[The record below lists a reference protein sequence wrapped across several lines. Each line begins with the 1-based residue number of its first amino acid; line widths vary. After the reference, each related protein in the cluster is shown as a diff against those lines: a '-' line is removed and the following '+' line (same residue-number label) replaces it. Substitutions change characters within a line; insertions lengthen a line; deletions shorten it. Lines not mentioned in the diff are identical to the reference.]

1 MVYAVSIKNR
11 YEVFLK
17 KLLLPILLA
26 GSSLL
31 AFDTRSHVWIAQ
43 EVIND
48 LEDGKVTIAPYGEFE
63 VDVDI
68 ASAILENKRVYR
80 MGNIGPDGFPD
91 VIGGQVTV
99 HPGLEDGFI
108 DDETEVTTH
117 GWKSDEWF
125 KWVLSKAETPQ
136 EKAFAYGFLGHG
148 AADTFAHT
156 YVNMYAGDIF
166 DMNDGETDVEK
177 RHIFLEK
184 YISDRLPDFKDTD
197 GNGLGEAHELVA
209 INDELPIAYIKDTL
223 LMNAD
228 VAEQYALSST
238 ANYLAKMYAFRQKI
252 AALDDDNTET
262 TVVDDLDT
270 ASQECNDTFWYPG
283 KYLFSIFIS
292 KDEACDEKSF
302 LGQKFDKIA
311 QLKSKYAMEK
321 YSFKKAWLVQ
331 IDHAIDEYIKASSRM
346 NKGFMDVN
354 GETYSQL
361 TDWINCYGT
370 SFTDPTTLGAK
381 TIEGSCNISNRIQDE
396 LSFLDDVKD
405 KVDFTILSGLKSNV
419 KGLSDSL
426 GYEIIDLIGVA
437 ALEVIT
443 VKDQD
448 VSHDSLNEQFGID
461 ESNKH
466 LLLINDIAERV
477 ELEMGLNIDGQLN
490 PDMFHVLYN
499 AVVLSKL
506 SLLSDVELNRLI
518 TAANANIIYTTN
530 VDESFNILFNA
541 IKTID
546 GNHQW
551 MHQAPPYPRS
561 NGFDD
566 TNLHFYGYD
575 HNQDSTLGFKLF
587 ENEDVRSKLFNK
599 IFKGPLSLGLETPAV
614 IHQSAILSPEY
625 PYVSCAE
632 NPFPYGIEDKRCQNI
647 VPPDGNNTTPP
658 NEDKDWWDDFI
669 DSLIDAI
676 MSYFN
681 RLVGEDNII
690 STTQDDNNINI
701 ITTVPDDGIKF

>member
-1 MVYAVSIKNR
+1 M
-11 YEVFLK
+11 K
-17 KLLLPILLA
+17 KILLPLLLA

-48 LEDGKVTIAPYGEFE
+48 LEDGKLTIAPYGEF
-63 VDVDI
+63 DVDPSV

-148 AADTFAHT
+148 ASDTFAHT

-184 YISDRLPDFKDTD
+184 YISDRLPDLVDSD
-197 GNGLGEAHELVA
+197 GNYIGEPFEVVA
-209 INDELPIAYIKDTL
+209 INDDLPISYIKTTL
-223 LMNAD
+223 LMNED

-238 ANYLAKMYAFRQKI
+238 ANYLAKMYEFRQKI

-262 TVVDDLDT
+262 STDT
-270 ASQECNDTFWYPG
+270 DFDVATEDCNTGWYPG
-283 KYLFSIFIS
+283 KILFSIFS
-292 KDEACDEKSF
+292 SQDEACEEKNF
-302 LGQKFDKIA
+302 LRTKLDKITQIKA
-311 QLKSKYAMEK
+311 NYNIEK
-321 YSFKKAWLVQ
+321 YSFKKAWLTQ

-346 NKGFMDVN
+346 NQGFMDVN

-370 SFTDPTTLGAK
+370 SFTDPTTLGAQAV
-381 TIEGSCNISNRIQDE
+381 EGSCNISNKIKDE
-396 LSFLDDVKD
+396 LSFLDDITG

-419 KGLSDSL
+419 KDLSDSL

-437 ALEVIT
+437 ALEIIT

-461 ESNKH
+461 ESDKN
-466 LLLINDIAERV
+466 LLLIGDIAERV
-477 ELEMGLNIDGQLN
+477 EAEMALENEKLN
-490 PDMFHVLYN
+490 PETFHVLYN

-506 SLLSDVELNRLI
+506 SLLSPEQINLLI
-518 TAANANIIYTTN
+518 TRAGVANTYQYPTVLDN
-530 VDESFNILFNA
+530 EFNILFNT

-551 MHQAPPYPRS
+551 MHQAPPYPCL
-561 NGFDD
+561 NGFSD
-566 TNLHFYGYD
+566 TTDHFYGYVNNET
-575 HNQDSTLGFKLF
+575 HGMKLF
-587 ENEDVRSKLFNK
+587 ETHQLRFQVFNK
-599 IFKGPLSLGLETPAV
+599 IFKGPLSLGLETPEL
-614 IHQSAILSPEY
+614 INMDSILSSDY
-625 PYVSCAE
+625 PFVSCEA
-632 NPFPYGIEDKRCQNI
+632 NPFPNGVDDQFCSVTT
-647 VPPDGNNTTPP
+647 VPGDANTTPP
-658 NEDKDWWDDFI
+658 DEELSYWEQFI
-669 DSLIDAI
+669 NFLKELIMNYYEKI
-676 MSYFN
+676 IGS
-681 RLVGEDNII
+681 ENII
-690 STTQDDNNINI
+690 NITETNSTIQI
-701 ITTVPDDGIKF
+701 ITTVPDNGITF

>member
-1 MVYAVSIKNR
+1 M
-11 YEVFLK
+11 K
-17 KLLLPILLA
+17 KLLLPLLIA

-48 LEDGKVTIAPYGEFE
+48 LEDGKLTIAPYGEFE
-63 VDVDI
+63 VDPSI

-108 DDETEVTTH
+108 DDETVVTTH

-148 AADTFAHT
+148 ASDTFAHT

-184 YISDRLPDFKDTD
+184 YISDRLPDLVDSD
-197 GNGLGEAHELVA
+197 GNYIGEPFEVVA
-209 INDELPIAYIKDTL
+209 INDDLPIGYIKSTL
-223 LMNAD
+223 LMNED
-228 VAEQYALSST
+228 VAKQYALSST
-238 ANYLAKMYAFRQKI
+238 ASYLAKMYAFRQKI

-262 TVVDDLDT
+262 STDTDLNIATEDCAT
-270 ASQECNDTFWYPG
+270 GWYPG
-283 KYLFSIFIS
+283 KILFSIFS
-292 KDEACDEKSF
+292 SQDEACEEKSF
-302 LGQKFDKIA
+302 LRTKLDKIA
-311 QLKSKYAMEK
+311 QIKADYNIQK
-321 YSFKKAWLVQ
+321 YSFKKAWLAQ

-346 NKGFMDVN
+346 NQGFMEIN

-370 SFTDPTTLGAK
+370 SFTDPTTLGAQAV
-381 TIEGSCNISNRIQDE
+381 EGSCTISNKIKDE
-396 LSFLDDVKD
+396 LSFLDNVTD

-443 VKDQD
+443 VKDKD
-448 VSHDSLNEQFGID
+448 VSHDSLNEQFSID
-461 ESNKH
+461 ESEKH
-466 LLLINDIAERV
+466 LLLIGDIAERV
-477 ELEMGLNIDGQLN
+477 EAEMALENGKLN
-490 PDMFHVLYN
+490 PDTFHVLYN

-506 SLLSDVELNRLI
+506 SLLSAEQINELINR
-518 TAANANIIYTTN
+518 AGVANTYQYPSAQTDGFN
-530 VDESFNILFNA
+530 VLFNT

-551 MHQAPPYPRS
+551 MHQAPPYPRLE
-561 NGFDD
+561 GFND
-566 TNLHFYGYD
+566 TTDHYYGYVND
-575 HNQDSTLGFKLF
+575 ETHGLKLF
-587 ENEDVRSKLFNK
+587 ETHQLRFQVFNK
-599 IFKGPLSLGLETPAV
+599 IFKGPLSLGLESPEL
-614 IHQSAILSPEY
+614 INMNSILSSDY
-625 PYVSCAE
+625 PFVSCEA
-632 NPFPYGIEDKRCQNI
+632 NPFPNGVDDQFCSVTT
-647 VPPDGNNTTPP
+647 VPGDGGGTTPP
-658 NEDKDWWDDFI
+658 DDEDLSYWDRFVNYLK
-669 DSLIDAI
+669 SLVMEYYYKIIGA
-676 MSYFN
+676 
-681 RLVGEDNII
+681 ENII
-690 STTQDDNNINI
+690 NITETNNTIEI
-701 ITTVPDDGIKF
+701 ITTVPDNGITF

>member
-1 MVYAVSIKNR
+1 M
-11 YEVFLK
+11 K
-17 KLLLPILLA
+17 KILLPLLLA

-48 LEDGKVTIAPYGEFE
+48 LEDGKLTIAPYGEF
-63 VDVDI
+63 DVDADI
-68 ASAILENKRVYR
+68 VSAILDNKRVYR

-108 DDETEVTTH
+108 DDETEITTH

-125 KWVLSKAETPQ
+125 KWVLSKAETPE

-148 AADTFAHT
+148 ASDTFAHT

-184 YISDRLPDFKDTD
+184 YISDRLPDLVDSD
-197 GNGLGEAHELVA
+197 GSYIGEPFEVVA
-209 INDELPIAYIKDTL
+209 INDDLPIAYIKNTL

-252 AALDDDNTET
+252 AALDDDNTEEST
-262 TVVDDLDT
+262 DTDLAVATED
-270 ASQECNDTFWYPG
+270 CNTGWYPG
-283 KYLFSIFIS
+283 KILFSIFS
-292 KDEACDEKSF
+292 SQDEACEEKSF
-302 LGQKFDKIA
+302 LDTKLDKLA
-311 QLKSKYAMEK
+311 QIKANYGIQT
-321 YSFKKAWLVQ
+321 YSFKKAWLEQ

-346 NKGFMDVN
+346 NQGFMDVN

-370 SFTDPTTLGAK
+370 SFTDPTTLGAQAV
-381 TIEGSCNISNRIQDE
+381 EGSCNISNKIEEE

-426 GYEIIDLIGVA
+426 GNEIIDLIGVA

-448 VSHDSLNEQFGID
+448 VSHDSLNEQFSMD
-461 ESNKH
+461 ESEKH
-466 LLLINDIAERV
+466 LLLIGDIAERV
-477 ELEMGLNIDGQLN
+477 EAEMALENGKLD
-490 PDMFHVLYN
+490 PDTFHVLYN

-506 SLLSDVELNRLI
+506 SLLSSEQLNLLI
-518 TAANANIIYTTN
+518 TRAGVADTYQYP
-530 VDESFNILFNA
+530 VVQDSSFNLLYNT

-551 MHQAPPYPRS
+551 MHQAPPYPRF
-561 NGFDD
+561 NGFSD
-566 TNLHFYGYD
+566 TTDHYYGYIND
-575 HNQDSTLGFKLF
+575 ETHGLKLF
-587 ENEDVRSKLFNK
+587 ETHQLRFQVFNK
-599 IFKGPLSLGLETPAV
+599 IFKGPLSLGLEAPEL
-614 IHQSAILSPEY
+614 INMESILSSDY
-625 PYVSCAE
+625 PFVSCEA
-632 NPFPYGIEDKRCQNI
+632 NPFPNGVDDQFCSVTT
-647 VPPDGNNTTPP
+647 VPGGGGGTTPP
-658 NEDKDWWDDFI
+658 DEDLSYWEKFI
-669 DSLIDAI
+669 NYLKSLVMEYYYKIIGA
-676 MSYFN
+676 
-681 RLVGEDNII
+681 ENII
-690 STTQDDNNINI
+690 NVTETNSTIEI
-701 ITTVPDDGIKF
+701 ITTVPDNGIIF

>member
-1 MVYAVSIKNR
+1 M
-11 YEVFLK
+11 K
-17 KLLLPILLA
+17 KILLPLLLA

-48 LEDGKVTIAPYGEFE
+48 LEDGKLTIAPYGEF
-63 VDVDI
+63 DVDANI
-68 ASAILENKRVYR
+68 TAAILNNKRVYR

-108 DDETEVTTH
+108 DDETVVMTH

-125 KWVLSKAETPQ
+125 KWVLSKAATPQ

-148 AADTFAHT
+148 ASDTFAHT

-184 YISDRLPDFKDTD
+184 YISDRLPDLVDAT
-197 GNGLGEAHELVA
+197 GNGLGEAYTLVA
-209 INDELPIAYIKDTL
+209 IDDELPISYIKKTL
-223 LMNAD
+223 LMNDD

-262 TVVDDLDT
+262 STDTDLAVATED
-270 ASQECNDTFWYPG
+270 CNTGWYPG
-283 KYLFSIFIS
+283 KIFLSIFS
-292 KDEACDEKSF
+292 SQDEACQEQSF
-302 LGQKFDKIA
+302 LSTKLDVLTQIKADYNIPT
-311 QLKSKYAMEK
+311 
-321 YSFKKAWLVQ
+321 YSFKKAWLTQ
-331 IDHAIDEYIKASSRM
+331 IDHAIDEYIKTSSRM
-346 NKGFMDVN
+346 SQGFMDVN

-370 SFTDPTTLGAK
+370 SFTDPTTLGAQ
-381 TIEGSCNISNRIQDE
+381 TIEGSCDISNKVKDE

-405 KVDFTILSGLKSNV
+405 QVDFTLLSALKSDV
-419 KGLSDSL
+419 KGLSSSL
-426 GYEIIDLIGVA
+426 GNEIIDLIGVA

-448 VSHDSLNEQFGID
+448 VSHDSLNEQFSMD
-461 ESNKH
+461 QSQKH
-466 LLLINDIAERV
+466 LLLINDMAERI
-477 ELEMGLNIDGQLN
+477 EAEMNLSVDGKLDAN
-490 PDMFHVLYN
+490 SYHVLYN

-506 SLLSDVELNRLI
+506 TLLSSEQLNLLI
-518 TAANANIIYTTN
+518 TRAGVADTYQYPS
-530 VDESFNILFNA
+530 VQDGSFNLLYNT

-551 MHQAPPYPRS
+551 MHQAPPYPRVE
-561 NGFDD
+561 GFDD
-566 TNLHFYGYD
+566 TTDHFYGYLND
-575 HNQDSTLGFKLF
+575 EAHGLKLF
-587 ENEDVRSKLFNK
+587 ETSQLRFQVFNK
-599 IFKGPLSLGLETPAV
+599 IFKGPLALGLETPDM
-614 IHQSAILSPEY
+614 INMTAILSSDY
-625 PYVSCAE
+625 PFVSCE
-632 NPFPYGIEDKRCQNI
+632 GNPFPNGVDDQFCSLPIDSGNGGTTPTDENLSYWDKFINYLKSLIMEYYYAIIGADNI
-647 VPPDGNNTTPP
+647 LNVTETNTTI
-658 NEDKDWWDDFI
+658 E
-669 DSLIDAI
+669 
-676 MSYFN
+676 
-681 RLVGEDNII
+681 
-690 STTQDDNNINI
+690 I
-701 ITTVPDDGIKF
+701 ITTVPDNGITF